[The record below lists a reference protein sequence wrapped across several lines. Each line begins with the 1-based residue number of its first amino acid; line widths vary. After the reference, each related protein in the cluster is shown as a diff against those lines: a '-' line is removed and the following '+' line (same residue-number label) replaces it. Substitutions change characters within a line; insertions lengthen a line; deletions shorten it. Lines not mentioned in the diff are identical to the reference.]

1 MKTQVLL
8 LVVVL
13 LALSNCGPATE
24 PVRDRG
30 QTPETGAV
38 SQPARPTQTIS
49 DAPTVAT
56 MARVTEVPT
65 SATVARA
72 TEVPTPAGP
81 AAGGEAGEG
90 WIRPADGMEMV
101 YVPAGRFEMGSDD
114 PYYNNERPPHP
125 VELAGFWM
133 DRTEVTNT
141 QYQKC
146 VAAGVCQAP
155 AQSGSNSR
163 ETYFEDPAFEAYPVI
178 YVSWYRAVAYC
189 QWAGARLP
197 TEEEWEYAARGPEN
211 RRYPWGNAPDTTRLN
226 CCDANCPLDHAD
238 PGSDDGYAD
247 TAPVG
252 SYPDGASWCGVED
265 LVGNV
270 WEWVW
275 DWYGFYPDEGNP
287 DWLAPDMTARVLR
300 GGSWDTVGDH
310 ARCTFRNWFDPAQAY
325 DSVGFRCAYDLVGEG
340 HAGGTASP

>member
-275 DWYGFYPDEGNP
+275 DWYGFYPSEENP
-287 DWLAPDMTARVLR
+287 AWLAPDMTDRVLR
-300 GGSWDTVGDH
+300 GGGWDTSADH
-310 ARCTFRNWFDPAQAY
+310 ARCTFRNWLNPARSH
-325 DSVGFRCAYDLVGEG
+325 DSVGFRCVVSGQE
-340 HAGGTASP
+340 ASR